1 MFGFGKKKRAEEAE
15 KAAIDKA
22 VAEEV
27 EETNVEVEELK
38 EEENSPEVIKVRPR
52 QTAPTTLKKSPPKTS
67 KTTSTWARCASSCS
81 TA

>member
-15 KAAIDKA
+15 NAIDKA

-38 EEENSPEVIKVRPR
+38 EEENSPEVIKYDRVNYPR
-52 QTAPTTLKKSPPKTS
+52 H
-67 KTTSTWARCASSCS
+67 
-81 TA
+81 

>member
-1 MFGFGKKKRAEEAE
+1 MFGFGKKKHAEEAE

-22 VAEEV
+22 VAEEI

-38 EEENSPEVIKVRPR
+38 ERRTLPR
-52 QTAPTTLKKSPPKTS
+52 SSSTTASTARTTLKKSPPKTS
-67 KTTSTWARCASSCS
+67 KTTSTWVRCASSCS

>member
-22 VAEEV
+22 VAEEI

-38 EEENSPEVIKVRPR
+38 EEENSPEVIK
-52 QTAPTTLKKSPPKTS
+52 
-67 KTTSTWARCASSCS
+67 
-81 TA
+81 